1 MLAIIKTEFW
11 KIKRYHILLIAVIG
25 MLCSPLLQLF
35 SEAIMIEEARRPNF
49 EFADLLEMTIWG
61 NAQIFMPVI
70 FTLIGGYLMNRE
82 YTDDTLKNIL
92 TVPVSFRK
100 FLTGKLIAVGLLAV
114 VLGVY
119 SLVVTVIVSVCANLP
134 GISASIMISGLFQMI
149 GLSIGIYIVVLP
161 IIGICSKKPGWF
173 MGGALA
179 AFITGYCVMFFK
191 EGLLRNIYPFSA
203 ALTMIGFDTASYSG
217 TSGKG
222 SIPLAIVSLGGM
234 LMISLLII
242 FLSKTPGEVKAKQ
255 KKKNGSLRPAQ
266 RGRGRVSGH

>member
-35 SEAIMIEEARRPNF
+35 SQAVMIEELKSPNF
-49 EFADLLEMTIWG
+49 EFADLVEMTIWA

-92 TVPVSFRK
+92 TIPVSFRK

-119 SLVVTVIVSVCANLP
+119 SLVVTVIVSVFANLH
-134 GISASIMISGLFQMI
+134 GISASTMISGLFQMI

-173 MGGALA
+173 MGGALT

-191 EGLLRNIYPFSA
+191 EGLLRDIYPFSA

-222 SIPLAIVSLGGM
+222 SIPLAIVSLGV
-234 LMISLLII
+234 MILISVLII
-242 FLSKTPGEVKAKQ
+242 FLSKKPGEVKAKQ
-255 KKKNGSLRPAQ
+255 KKRAIGERAKST
-266 RGRGRVSGH
+266 SG